1 MRYLYFLSFLILTS
15 CGGYGVPQIKF
26 DKELWNKNYDGYHD
40 RRSMIE
46 DVTVNHDFN
55 GKNIEDLR
63 TFFGYANHHTTNDT
77 IVVQYD
83 IYTDFG
89 WDIDP
94 VYTED
99 LLYYLNKDSVVI
111 GNYLSKFQR

>member
-1 MRYLYFLSFLILTS
+1 MRYLYFLSFVIFTS
-15 CGGYGVPQIKF
+15 CGHNVPQIKY
-26 DKELWNKNYDGYHD
+26 DKELWNIKYDGYYD

-46 DVTVNHDFN
+46 DVMINHNFN

-63 TFFGYANHHTTNDT
+63 SFFGYANFHTMNDT

-89 WDIDP
+89 WNIDP

-99 LLYYLNKDSVVI
+99 LLYYLNRDSVVI
-111 GNYLSKFQR
+111 GNYLYKRNC